1 MSATRRAAVGMW
13 RRRTGTNPSWTGIAT
28 VSLGND
34 TYGYRLISP
43 MGNSGKYRRTQ
54 WNVVVGK
61 TLTMLLAQRS
71 RIDMWNGREQQV
83 KEDVDIRADWVPRF
97 GIIELPVEGAH
108 GGSKFGQAER
118 RAAMAVIND
127 DENLKQLEVDS
138 MPEPG
143 GSALKRSEVL
153 LELLDRTASRR
164 ENPVWAPKETK
175 ARKKPRKK
183 VEPVTV
189 AVAEA
194 DGYPVVAGS
203 GRSRFVQLASGRH
216 YLREFGDTG
225 VTDVDMLRKGRE
237 SFSPVLMLGEAGTG
251 KTQSVIAAFGEENII
266 TVIGH
271 EDVEAASFEGR
282 YTPKEGG
289 GWKITIGKL
298 VRAMQEGKVLFI
310 DEIGLISSLVLSIAY
325 SAMDGRRSL
334 EPTLIPDIGVVKA
347 QEGFYVVGA
356 TNPRATGARISDAMR
371 SRFPYRP
378 VVTTDYKM
386 AVAHLDVPE
395 DIASAGANLEERRLA
410 REISWSPQLRDLV
423 QYVQAVEDFNDD
435 FALSS
440 LAGKAPEP
448 DQRTVCEVLGRE
460 VGRSVRPLATS

>member
-28 VSLGND
+28 VGLGNG

-54 WNVVVGK
+54 WSVVGGE
-61 TLTMLLAQRS
+61 TLANLLTHRS
-71 RIDMWNGREQQV
+71 RIDMWNGRAQRV
-83 KEDVDIRADWVPRF
+83 KEDADIRTDWVPRF
-97 GIIELPVEGAH
+97 GIIELPVESAH
-108 GGSKFGQAER
+108 GGSKFEQAER
-118 RAAMAVIND
+118 RAAMAVIDD
-127 DENLKQLEVDS
+127 DENLKHLEIDS
-138 MPEPG
+138 MPG
-143 GSALKRSEVL
+143 GGWLERSEAL
-153 LELLDRTASRR
+153 LAMLDHAASRP
-164 ENPVWAPKETK
+164 ENPVWAPKKTK

-194 DGYPVVAGS
+194 NGYPVVAGS

-237 SFSPVLMLGEAGTG
+237 SFSPVLMLGEAGVG

-266 TVIGH
+266 TVLGH
-271 EDVEAASFEGR
+271 EEVEAASFEGR

-395 DIASAGANLEERRLA
+395 EIASAGANLEERRLA

-423 QYVQAVEDFNDD
+423 QYVRAVEDFNDD

-448 DQRTVCEVLGRE
+448 DQRKVCEVLGRE